1 VIIPGGWAH
10 AAATTSAAVL
20 LGGTFL
26 RRDALALQLEAWRIE
41 VRLPGGGC
49 SAGPACFPA
58 GLLACLA
65 ANDWLPH
72 CQTSLLMI

>member
-1 VIIPGGWAH
+1 MIIPGGWAH

-41 VRLPGGGC
+41 ASLLVAGSRVRGAR
-49 SAGPACFPA
+49 S
-58 GLLACLA
+58 LACAPQAGSRIGIKL
-65 ANDWLPH
+65 
-72 CQTSLLMI
+72 SI